1 MSTWCWHYKNEKILN
16 RPEIEFPLPKT
27 GNLENILW
35 NHMMQIYKDFD
46 IYVTFGAGGA
56 PTTLTP
62 QALSTQYTYVAQWT
76 KKYLICMKF
85 FKNRKLHDNFIDK
98 SNIDLNI

>member
-1 MSTWCWHYKNEKILN
+1 M
-16 RPEIEFPLPKT
+16 R
-27 GNLENILW
+27 
-35 NHMMQIYKDFD
+35 IYKGFD

-85 FKNRKLHDNFIDK
+85 STIENCKNIYHDNFIDK
-98 SNIDLNI
+98 SNNDLNI

>member
-1 MSTWCWHYKNEKILN
+1 M
-16 RPEIEFPLPKT
+16 R
-27 GNLENILW
+27 
-35 NHMMQIYKDFD
+35 IYKGFD

-85 FKNRKLHDNFIDK
+85 SPIENCSYINFIDK
-98 SNIDLNI
+98 SDIDLNI